1 MFSYRWVERPLNT
14 KTITEH
20 ITSNFNAI
28 KHETEF
34 WSKVDVIGHGIPQ
47 TNIKRDL
54 NVLQ

>member
-34 WSKVDVIGHGIPQ
+34 WSKVDIIGHGIPQ